1 MTETDPPEATAP
13 RERLLAAAAELLTT
27 APDGAV
33 TTRAICDAAGV
44 TAPTL
49 YHHFGS
55 KRGLLDAVV
64 AAGFERY
71 LAVKRDT
78 EPSGDP
84 LADLRAGWNTH
95 VDFGLD
101 HPAFYTLMYGQ
112 PLRQEQP
119 PAALEA
125 RAGLLGLVSRAH
137 AEGLVHVEPDRAAD
151 IVLAANVGV
160 TLGLIAA
167 EPSARDRATA
177 DALFDA
183 VLRRLTQAPAD
194 DRGQDS

>member
-1 MTETDPPEATAP
+1 MTGDGGPADPTA
-13 RERLLAAAAELLTT
+13 RQRLLATAAELLSR
-27 APDGAV
+27 ASDGAI
-33 TTRAICDAAGV
+33 TTREICAAAGV

-64 AAGFERY
+64 AAGFDRY
-71 LAVKRDT
+71 LAVKHDT
-78 EPSGDP
+78 ESTGDP
-84 LADLRAGWNTH
+84 IADLRAGWNAH

-112 PLRQEQP
+112 PLREEQP

-125 RAGLLGLVSRAH
+125 RAGLLQIMTRAH
-137 AEGLVHVEPDRAAD
+137 ADRQILTQPELAAD

-160 TLGLIAA
+160 TLSLIAA
-167 EPSARDRATA
+167 HPDRRDKQAA
-177 DALFDA
+177 DTLFDA
-183 VLRRLTQAPAD
+183 VLHLLTTPTGGPD
-194 DRGQDS
+194 HS